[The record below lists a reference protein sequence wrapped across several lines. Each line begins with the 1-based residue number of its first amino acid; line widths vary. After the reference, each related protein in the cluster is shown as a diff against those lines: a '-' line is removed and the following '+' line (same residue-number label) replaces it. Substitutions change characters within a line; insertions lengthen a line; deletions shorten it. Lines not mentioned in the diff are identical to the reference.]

1 MEMKVI
7 FLVISSLHDYTCIYF
22 TFLSVVDV
30 SFTKSV
36 YEVSE
41 VETIVNICAV
51 LMGEIAREVRVY
63 LTTIEGTA
71 LNGSDYINILK
82 EERVFQP
89 STAPDDLGVCWNIT
103 LQDDDVLEAN
113 ETFSVTLIKNDT
125 DVSLNGGTATVIVVD
140 DDSKY
145 TI

>member
-1 MEMKVI
+1 MTV
-7 FLVISSLHDYTCIYF
+7 YF
-22 TFLSVVDV
+22 TFLPVVDV

-63 LTTIEGTA
+63 ITTNEGIA
-71 LNGSDYINILK
+71 LNGSDYINILE

-89 STAPDDLGVCWNIT
+89 STAPDGLGVCWNIT

-113 ETFSVTLIKNDT
+113 ETFSVTLTTNDT
-125 DVSLNGGTATVIVVD
+125 DVSLSGGTATVMVVD

>member
-1 MEMKVI
+1 M
-7 FLVISSLHDYTCIYF
+7 TACIYF
-22 TFLSVVDV
+22 TFLPVVDV

-51 LMGEIAREVRVY
+51 LMGVIAREVRVY
-63 LTTIEGTA
+63 ITTSEGTA
-71 LNGSDYINILK
+71 LNGSDYINILE

-89 STAPDDLGVCWNIT
+89 STASDNLGVCWNIT

-113 ETFSVTLIKNDT
+113 EAFSVTLTTNDT
-125 DVSLNGGTATVIVVD
+125 NISLSGGTATVIVVD

-145 TI
+145 TS

>member
-1 MEMKVI
+1 MTV
-7 FLVISSLHDYTCIYF
+7 YF
-22 TFLSVVDV
+22 TFLPVVDV

-41 VETIVNICAV
+41 VETFVNICAI

-63 LTTIEGTA
+63 LSTIEGTA
-71 LNGSDYINILK
+71 LNSSDYANILE

-89 STAPDDLGVCWNIT
+89 STAPDDLQVCWNIT
-103 LQDDDVLEAN
+103 LQDDDVLEAI
-113 ETFSVTLIKNDT
+113 ETFSVTLTTNDT
-125 DVSLNGGTATVIVVD
+125 DVSLSGGTATVIVVD

>member
-1 MEMKVI
+1 MTV
-7 FLVISSLHDYTCIYF
+7 YF
-22 TFLSVVDV
+22 TFLPVVDV

-41 VETIVNICAV
+41 VETFVNICAI

-63 LTTIEGTA
+63 LSTIEGTA
-71 LNGSDYINILK
+71 LNSSDYANILE

-89 STAPDDLGVCWNIT
+89 STAPDDLQVCWNIT
-103 LQDDDVLEAN
+103 LQDDDVLEAI
-113 ETFSVTLIKNDT
+113 ETFSVTRTTNDT
-125 DVSLNGGTATVIVVD
+125 DVSLSGGTATVIVVD